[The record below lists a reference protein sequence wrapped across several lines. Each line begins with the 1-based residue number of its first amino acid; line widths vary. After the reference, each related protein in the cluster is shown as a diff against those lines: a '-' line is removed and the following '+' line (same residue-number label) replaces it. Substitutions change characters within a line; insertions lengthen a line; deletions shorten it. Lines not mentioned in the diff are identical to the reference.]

1 MGLAFFFSG
10 DVLLLDT
17 VDLVVAV
24 FMDSLLLLPGVC
36 TDETSAAS
44 SSPELCAAC
53 VLGIC
58 SCTVC
63 GVGPEIACAILFAI
77 HCKAVAI

>member
-17 VDLVVAV
+17 VDFVFAV
-24 FMDSLLLLPGVC
+24 FMDALLLPPGVC

-53 VLGIC
+53 VLGI
-58 SCTVC
+58 
-63 GVGPEIACAILFAI
+63 
-77 HCKAVAI
+77 